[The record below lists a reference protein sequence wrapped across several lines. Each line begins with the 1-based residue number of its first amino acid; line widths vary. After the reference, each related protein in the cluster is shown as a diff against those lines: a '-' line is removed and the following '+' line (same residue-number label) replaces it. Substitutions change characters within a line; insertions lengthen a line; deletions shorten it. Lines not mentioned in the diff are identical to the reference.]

1 MRLPDLD
8 LPDGGELQG
17 DPGVPHGQ
25 AGPAVS
31 AAQPVTPWRRGVHAL
46 QNIFRPC

>member
-31 AAQPVTPWRRGVHAL
+31 AAQPVTPWRRGVQA
-46 QNIFRPC
+46 I

>member
-17 DPGVPHGQ
+17 DPGVPSVSHGQ

-31 AAQPVTPWRRGVHAL
+31 AAQPVTPWRRGVHA
-46 QNIFRPC
+46 I